1 MPSHRTSLPSDR
13 CFLTDHGLSD
23 QVSHRQVFQ
32 ARFVRPGSQ
41 VCVLRTGVPRAGL
54 SPGFSQTGL
63 SRPGFSRAG
72 PRGSL
77 GSLACSCT
85 ESVGAAVAGL
95 IDREAMA
102 RVSRAAKSARS
113 RLVFGRAVPGRPAA
127 ARYALGRSAGWEVPG
142 EADFVDLSRLQD
154 DDARAPALLVRDIH
168 ALLVSHTAP
177 LTRRRPGFARCQQE
191 HPLAP
196 TDPQRWHGMPP
207 GSLREPLDEPV
218 PIRRI

>member
-1 MPSHRTSLPSDR
+1 MFSHRSRSLRPGFSP
-13 CFLTDHGLSD
+13 TGLSG
-23 QVSHRQVFQ
+23 QVCQ
-32 ARFVRPGSQ
+32 ARVSGLRSQ
-41 VCVLRTGVPRAGL
+41 DWR
-54 SPGFSQTGL
+54 SPGRSQSRVSQTGL